1 MTANEGKK
9 YVFDAES
16 ATETAR
22 LMYQGRL
29 LTSGTQGP
37 LSEQTDLASIH
48 DVLDVACGPGAW
60 TLDVAH
66 RWPHMQLTGVD
77 ISRTTI
83 KYARTQAEVQN
94 LQNVA
99 FEEMDIYQSFAFP
112 DASFD
117 LVNARLLFGV
127 LMPSQWPTF
136 LQECRRVTRPG
147 GIIRLTEWEIG
158 FTNKPAMRRML
169 SLFTQALK
177 LAGRTFSPDGAS
189 VGLINMLAP
198 LLRNAGCQ
206 DVQNRAYAVD
216 MSVGTPDSADWF
228 QDGAV
233 AIDMAKPLLLKT
245 GLISEEDFDRSYQEM
260 LAEMFSDDVYSM
272 LLLLTVWG
280 RVPG

>member
-1 MTANEGKK
+1 MSSDEEKK

-22 LMYQGRL
+22 LMHQGRL
-29 LTSGTQGP
+29 LTRGTQGP

-48 DVLDVACGPGAW
+48 DVLDVACGPGEW

-66 RWPHMQLTGVD
+66 RWPHIQLTGID
-77 ISRTTI
+77 SSKMII
-83 KYARTQAEVQN
+83 KYARDQAEVQN

-99 FEEMDIYQSFAFP
+99 FEEMDIYQPLAFP

-127 LMPSQWPTF
+127 LMPAQWPTF

-158 FTNKPAMRRML
+158 FTNKPMTRRL
-169 SLFTQALK
+169 LTIFAQALK
-177 LAGRTFSPDGAS
+177 RAGRTFSPDGMS
-189 VGLINMLAP
+189 IGIINMLAP

-216 MSVGTPDSADWF
+216 MSVDTADSADWF
-228 QDGAV
+228 QDGSIAME
-233 AIDMAKPLLLKT
+233 MAKPLLLKT

-260 LAEMFSDDVYSM
+260 VAEMFSDDVYSM

-280 RVPG
+280 QVPS

>member
-1 MTANEGKK
+1 MSSEEEAK

-22 LMYQGRL
+22 LMFQGRL
-29 LTSGTQGP
+29 LTRGAQGP
-37 LSEQTDLASIH
+37 LTEQSDLSTIH

-66 RWPHMQLTGVD
+66 RWPHMQVTGID

-83 KYARTQAEVQN
+83 NYARAQAEVQN
-94 LQNVA
+94 LKNLA
-99 FEEMDIYQSFAFP
+99 FEEMDIYQPLAFP

-127 LMPSQWPTF
+127 LMPAQWPTF
-136 LQECRRVTRPG
+136 LQECRRITRPG

-158 FTNKPAMRRML
+158 FTNKPATRKML
-169 SLFTQALK
+169 TLFAHALK
-177 LAGRTFSPDGAS
+177 RAGRTFSPDGMS
-189 VGLINMLAP
+189 VGLINMLGP

-216 MSVGTPDSADWF
+216 MSVGTPDGADWF

-233 AIDMAKPLLLKT
+233 AMQMAKPLLLKT

-260 LAEMFSDDVYSM
+260 EAEMFSDDVYSM
-272 LLLLTVWG
+272 LLLLTAWG

>member
-1 MTANEGKK
+1 MSLDEEKK

-29 LTSGTQGP
+29 LTRGAQGP
-37 LSEQTDLASIH
+37 LSEQTDLSSIH
-48 DVLDVACGPGAW
+48 DVLDVACGPGEW

-77 ISRTTI
+77 SSKMII

-99 FEEMDIYQSFAFP
+99 FEEMNIYQALAFP

-117 LVNARLLFGV
+117 LVNARMLFAV
-127 LMPSQWPTF
+127 LMPAQWPAF

-158 FTNKPAMRRML
+158 FTNKPAMRRLL
-169 SLFTQALK
+169 SIFTQALK
-177 LAGRTFSPDGAS
+177 LAGRTFSPDGTS

-228 QDGAV
+228 QDGSV
-233 AIDMAKPLLLKT
+233 AMEMAKPLLLKT
-245 GLISEEDFDRSYQEM
+245 GLISEEDFDWSYQEM
-260 LAEMFSDDVYSM
+260 VAEMFSDDVYSM

-280 RVPG
+280 RVPS

>member
-1 MTANEGKK
+1 MSLDEEKK

-29 LTSGTQGP
+29 LTRGAQGP
-37 LSEQTDLASIH
+37 LSEQTDLSSIH
-48 DVLDVACGPGAW
+48 DVLDVACGPGEW

-77 ISRTTI
+77 SSKMII

-99 FEEMDIYQSFAFP
+99 FEEMNIYQALAFP

-117 LVNARLLFGV
+117 LVNARMLFAV
-127 LMPSQWPTF
+127 LMPAQWPAF

-158 FTNKPAMRRML
+158 FTNKPAMRRLL
-169 SLFTQALK
+169 SIFTQALK
-177 LAGRTFSPDGAS
+177 LAGRTFSPDGTS

-228 QDGAV
+228 QDGSV
-233 AIDMAKPLLLKT
+233 AMEMAKPLLLKT